1 MGGKY
6 KKYFIWVEKICLWEL
21 GWLGG
26 LGRCGYAANP
36 VIHPPTRTKKVTFS
50 DKSVNWM
57 HDIRRSMKRPM
68 CSISTTTIERM
79 KINARNA
86 TLLFEVVAMQ
96 YDLVFFRFWTRR
108 IIENKKRK
116 LVKGSSK
123 VIITLF
129 HVRKVTL
136 EKSSWSKTVS
146 LPNSY
151 RLRYGI
157 VLWSQETL
165 A

>member
-1 MGGKY
+1 MNARCQAIHEKANVFY
-6 KKYFIWVEKICLWEL
+6 FNNSNNMMQKKTLILIKWCKNIPL
-21 GWLGG
+21 
-26 LGRCGYAANP
+26 
-36 VIHPPTRTKKVTFS
+36 
-50 DKSVNWM
+50 
-57 HDIRRSMKRPM
+57 
-68 CSISTTTIERM
+68 ERM

-86 TLLFEVVAMQ
+86 TLLFKVVAMQ
-96 YDLVFFRFWTRR
+96 YDPVFSGFWTRR

-136 EKSSWSKTVS
+136 EISSWSKTVS
-146 LPNSY
+146 LPNTY